1 MWNINLISDTHNK
14 HNQLNGFLEGGE
26 VLIHAGD
33 ISGRGTQKEVESF
46 FNWYDSDNLNYDFK
60 LFIAG
65 NHDFL
70 FERELDKA
78 KGILTGHKSI
88 DYIQD
93 ELITL
98 FKKDEDEEE
107 EIKIWGS
114 PWSPRFYDWAF
125 NLDRNSDIMRSKWNM
140 IPDDIDILITHTP
153 PHGLLDSNTYYEK
166 CGDELL
172 MERIK
177 EIKPKICV
185 FGHIH
190 EANGYHYD
198 AENGIHFI
206 NASILD
212 HRYIFRNRPLSFNW
226 DSKTNEIEWT

>member
-1 MWNINLISDTHNK
+1 MWKIDLISDTHNK

-26 VLIHAGD
+26 LLIHAGD
-33 ISGRGTQKEVESF
+33 ISGRGTLKEIESF
-46 FNWYDSDNLNYDFK
+46 VSWYESLDFEHK
-60 LFIAG
+60 IFIAG

-70 FERELDKA
+70 FEQEYEKSRD
-78 KGILTGHKSI
+78 ILSNYKSI
-88 DYIQD
+88 DYLQD

-98 FKKDEDEEE
+98 FKKDSDE

-114 PWSPRFYDWAF
+114 PWNPKFYDWAF
-125 NLDRNSDIMRSKWNM
+125 NLERNSDIMKSKWDM
-140 IPDDIDILITHTP
+140 IPGDIDILVTHTP
-153 PHGLLDSNTYYEK
+153 PHGVLDRNTYYEK

-177 EIKPKICV
+177 EIKPKICI

-198 AENGIHFI
+198 AENDIHFI
-206 NASILD
+206 NASVLD
-212 HRYIFRNRPLSFNW
+212 HRYVFRNLPKSFNW
-226 DSKTNEIEWT
+226 DSGKNEIEWK